1 VAQAES
7 VGPRVAQVGIDGAAH
22 GVGGNTGKG
31 RGSTVAHGVGEDDGA
46 ACGVGRGDAVMW
58 GAGDMAMCG
67 VKEGNR

>member
-31 RGSTVAHGVGEDDGA
+31 RGSTVAHGVGEDD
-46 ACGVGRGDAVMW
+46 V
-58 GAGDMAMCG
+58 AMCG